1 MTHRYKIRKTKHDSS
16 TGLITKI
23 IFSLITTEGDDF
35 KSAGHEF
42 NLTGSP
48 SDAGFIAFNNLT
60 QSDLEGFID
69 TYLDKST
76 IESANSASLA
86 TYVESLGYSNDLP
99 PNLSNITITE

>member
-1 MTHRYKIRKTKHDSS
+1 MTHRYNIRKTQHDSS

-23 IFSLITTEGDDF
+23 TFSLVTTEGSDF
-35 KSAGHEF
+35 KNVGLEC

-48 SDAGFIAFNNLT
+48 SDLGFIPFNDLT
-60 QSDLEGFID
+60 QSDIEGFID

-86 TYVESLGYSNDLP
+86 TQVESSIYTEDLP
-99 PNLSNITITE
+99 PNL

>member
-1 MTHRYKIRKTKHDSS
+1 MTHRYKIRKTKHDPS

-69 TYLDKST
+69 TYLDKSV
-76 IESANSASLA
+76 IESENSASLA
-86 TYVESLGYSNDLP
+86 TLIESSIYSEDLP
-99 PNLSNITITE
+99 PNLQ